1 MKKEI
6 EGLIQTERIET
17 IIPMAYMALMLMAYY
32 GPNAELLGSVK
43 LTIWHYK
50 TSITDINEF
59 ITNLSLLLVIDV
71 LSFVINGILLWKYC
85 NTNVL
90 KVMKNQQK
98 EFGYV
103 MFVMES
109 YLLTEVITYNF
120 FRSNLITFNFCRRFS
135 LNSVWAVALT

>member
-1 MKKEI
+1 
-6 EGLIQTERIET
+6 
-17 IIPMAYMALMLMAYY
+17 MAYMALMLMAYY

-109 YLLTEVITYNF
+109 YLLTEVTTYNF
-120 FRSNLITFNFCRRFS
+120 SEVI
-135 LNSVWAVALT
+135 

>member
-1 MKKEI
+1 
-6 EGLIQTERIET
+6 
-17 IIPMAYMALMLMAYY
+17 MAYMALMLMAYY

-109 YLLTEVITYNF
+109 YLLTEVTTYNF
-120 FRSNLITFNFCRRFS
+120 FRSNSITSNFCRRFS
-135 LNSVWAVALT
+135 LNSAWAVALT

>member
-109 YLLTEVITYNF
+109 YLLTEVTTYNF
-120 FRSNLITFNFCRRFS
+120 SEVI
-135 LNSVWAVALT
+135 

>member
-1 MKKEI
+1 
-6 EGLIQTERIET
+6 
-17 IIPMAYMALMLMAYY
+17 MAYMALMLMAYY

>member
-1 MKKEI
+1 
-6 EGLIQTERIET
+6 
-17 IIPMAYMALMLMAYY
+17 MAYMALMLMAYY

-109 YLLTEVITYNF
+109 YLLTEVTTYNF

>member
-6 EGLIQTERIET
+6 DGLVQTERIET
-17 IIPMAYMALMLMAYY
+17 IIPLAYMALMLMAYY

-59 ITNLSLLLVIDV
+59 VTNLSLLLAIDV
-71 LSFVINGILLWKYC
+71 LSFVINGILLWKFC

-90 KVMKNQQK
+90 KVMNNQQK
-98 EFGYV
+98 KFGYV
-103 MFVMES
+103 VFVMES
-109 YLLTEVITYNF
+109 YLLTEVTIWNF
-120 FRSNLITFNFCRRFS
+120 F
-135 LNSVWAVALT
+135 NSDL

>member
-135 LNSVWAVALT
+135 LNSAWVVALT